1 MVETQMTV
9 TRYQWHLVYTA
20 AVARMYHVRDESG
33 RKSY

>member
-9 TRYQWHLVYTA
+9 TRCQWHLVYTA
-20 AVARMYHVRDESG
+20 AVARMYHVRDQSG